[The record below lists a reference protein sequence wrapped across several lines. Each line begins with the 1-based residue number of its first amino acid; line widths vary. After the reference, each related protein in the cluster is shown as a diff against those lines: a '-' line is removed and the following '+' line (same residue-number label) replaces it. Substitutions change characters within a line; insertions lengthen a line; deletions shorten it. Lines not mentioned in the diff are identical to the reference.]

1 MKLTLGTVLML
12 LGASMFCGIII
23 ISIGFGA
30 AFPVIDRVATPFV
43 CAGREL
49 ELEQRSYSYRPGEV
63 TTTVTWYCTDEQT
76 GAREDVSLQTSL
88 ASGLIYGA
96 VTFVVAVIW
105 WLLANRPGQEPTQPG
120 APPLPKNAGSQG
132 TLKKMMELKEMRDAN
147 LITEQEYEKKKAEI
161 LENL

>member
-1 MKLTLGTVLML
+1 MKLNLGMALML
-12 LGASMFCGIII
+12 LGVSMFCGIII

-30 AFPVIDRVATPFV
+30 AFPVIDRVAAPFV

-49 ELEQRSYSYRPGEV
+49 ELEQQSYSYRPGEV

-76 GAREDVSLQTSL
+76 GAREDVSLQTAL
-88 ASGLIYGA
+88 VSGVIYGA
-96 VTFVVAVIW
+96 VIFVVAVIW
-105 WLLANRPGQEPTQPG
+105 WLVANRPGQNPPHPA
-120 APPLPKNAGSQG
+120 APPSPKNAGSQG